1 MPSRAH
7 GRALLERYS
16 ARRVVACCLLL
27 VRSRVALSWALSM
40 ALVFIKGHTGK
51 VGAGASRVPVP
62 AVLPAQAAM
71 RHSGRVGSQ
80 ENPASQRVL
89 QNERREKTKEG
100 SEAHHHGGRSMWLGQ
115 AAGSTMAG
123 QRAQRKRSNKRRSIR
138 HADDDGSEI
147 NAAAL
152 GGMGGGVC
160 AREEWRN
167 TTPPHLPSLICCS
180 LHDFVHDRPRG
191 SLAALLPSFLV
202 QAFLSCFFLRPRAQS
217 WS

>member
-1 MPSRAH
+1 MLLAARALSCGPFDGPCFHKRAH
-7 GRALLERYS
+7 GEGRCRCLSCPSPSSAPSAGSHEAFRQSRQPGESSFPKSTPKRETRENKRGERGTS
-16 ARRVVACCLLL
+16 PR
-27 VRSRVALSWALSM
+27 
-40 ALVFIKGHTGK
+40 
-51 VGAGASRVPVP
+51 
-62 AVLPAQAAM
+62 
-71 RHSGRVGSQ
+71 
-80 ENPASQRVL
+80 
-89 QNERREKTKEG
+89 
-100 SEAHHHGGRSMWLGQ
+100 GRSMWLGQ

-167 TTPPHLPSLICCS
+167 TTPPHLPSFICCS
-180 LHDFVHDRPRG
+180 LNDFVHDRPRG

-217 WS
+217 LS